1 MSSLALVPQND
12 ASYHG
17 TSSTRVDSISFPA
30 SRKELEMPKIL
41 QGFTNRP
48 KANSLSSRQTS
59 ISINTHKTSTTTPS
73 INNGRRAIKK
83 EVRALPPWLSDYE
96 EDESEDSIDTRLR
109 AINPSPLQSHPSL
122 QHISLDDNTR
132 RISQDGYVDT
142 YEDSLLGINEK
153 KTDTGFFSG
162 YREPVKGR
170 KWDHVRDGEP
180 VIVQT
185 RAPQRILPWRTY
197 IQSSMYEVSKGE
209 GCERVDQ
216 KFLNQQVPGYQT
228 PWRGDLKGSEDLET
242 HSGLA
247 HLKKKRKGIM
257 RRIQHI
263 LLMHPLVPLLFRLIV
278 LSTSIIALG
287 IATSVH
293 HLSVKYDYNQT
304 PSSTMAIV
312 VDVVALPYIVYIT
325 WDEYTGKPLGLRA
338 PGAKIRLVLLDLF
351 FIIFESANLSL
362 AFGALTDNNGSCE
375 NSVYGYNYII
385 CNRVK
390 ALCGILML
398 ALYAWS
404 LTFAVSI
411 FRLVQRV
418 GVKEED

>member
-12 ASYHG
+12 ASHPG
-17 TSSTRVDSISFPA
+17 TSSSRMDSISFPA
-30 SRKELEMPKIL
+30 SQKEPEMPKIL
-41 QGFTNRP
+41 QGLSNRP

-73 INNGRRAIKK
+73 IHNGRRAMKK
-83 EVRALPPWLSDYE
+83 EVRALPPWLRDY
-96 EDESEDSIDTRLR
+96 EDESENSFDSRIG
-109 AINPSPLQSHPSL
+109 AINPPPLQSQAPL
-122 QHISLDDNTR
+122 QHLSSDENSR
-132 RISQDGYVDT
+132 RISQDGYVDI
-142 YEDSLLGINEK
+142 YEDTLLGINEK
-153 KTDTGFFSG
+153 KTDTGFFGG

-185 RAPQRILPWRTY
+185 RAPQKILPWQTY
-197 IQSSMYEVSKGE
+197 IQSSMYGVGQSE

-216 KFLNQQVPGYQT
+216 KFLNQQAPGYQI

-247 HLKKKRKGIM
+247 YFRKKRKGIM

-263 LLMHPLVPLLFRLIV
+263 LIMHPLVPLLFRLIV

-293 HLSVKYDYNQT
+293 YLSSKYHYSQT

-404 LTFAVSI
+404 LTFAISI